1 MDQPRVTLQ
10 MTLELR
16 LVELCVVKGAE
27 FFRQASEC
35 SDNPKLRTNHGG
47 NEAELRLLRQSGAGL
62 GFTLHSTS
70 ESPAAISWVTRERRL
85 YTAHVSEPTLFA
97 LSKAWRI
104 VFVQTAR
111 CLIHGNTLFPRLT

>member
-10 MTLELR
+10 MTLELH

-35 SDNPKLRTNHGG
+35 ADNPELRTNHAG

-62 GFTLHSTS
+62 GFTLHFD
-70 ESPAAISWVTRERRL
+70 ERISRCDKLGDQGEKAVHVTR
-85 YTAHVSEPTLFA
+85 
-97 LSKAWRI
+97 
-104 VFVQTAR
+104 
-111 CLIHGNTLFPRLT
+111 HGDDVITNIKSS